1 MIKFNE
7 RRIFMFQQN
16 KVKISDSEWL
26 VMQAIW
32 SKSPLYMGDIVS
44 ALNYTPW
51 SRTTIQTMV
60 ARLVTKNVI
69 ATNRMGYAFLY
80 YPLISEDD
88 AVKMYTQSFITRV
101 YRGNAANLV
110 TAIAASDMLKPE
122 DKKKLKKLF

>member
-1 MIKFNE
+1 
-7 RRIFMFQQN
+7 MFQQN